1 MIGHYITSDTIILT
15 LCSIFSPTT
24 QSDLTYSFIYDPWI
38 IRAILQMRKL
48 RYREIE
54 QIVPLM
60 FKWYLLEEQR
70 DYFMKV
76 YLLFLNE
83 F

>member
-1 MIGHYITSDTIILT
+1 
-15 LCSIFSPTT
+15 
-24 QSDLTYSFIYDPWI
+24 
-38 IRAILQMRKL
+38 MRKL

-54 QIVPLM
+54 QIAPLK

>member
-1 MIGHYITSDTIILT
+1 
-15 LCSIFSPTT
+15 
-24 QSDLTYSFIYDPWI
+24 
-38 IRAILQMRKL
+38 MRKL